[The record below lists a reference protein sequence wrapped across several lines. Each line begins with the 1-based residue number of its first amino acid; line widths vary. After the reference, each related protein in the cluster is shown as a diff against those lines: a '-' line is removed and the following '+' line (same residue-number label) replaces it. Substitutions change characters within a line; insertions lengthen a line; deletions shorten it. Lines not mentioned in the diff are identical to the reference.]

1 MCCWWEYKRTQLPW
15 KIVSKKLIITTG
27 MASGRVPSLQAESP
41 EFKPQSHKKQNKIK
55 TQKVNHILAIESS
68 CSTLGMYWKD

>member
-1 MCCWWEYKRTQLPW
+1 
-15 KIVSKKLIITTG
+15 